1 MPYCLVMRL
10 QAISLFFVLAAGCGG
25 GTSEPEVVFVDEL
38 STGDQIDLCEQFL
51 DLFCAVGSPGEA
63 LCDDPCINTAC
74 QAAAENGDIDAECM
88 PGDVTTEEVLDCGA
102 DATAVVCGEGGTN
115 GPGCVADALTAACGA

>member
-25 GTSEPEVVFVDEL
+25 GSSDPEVVFVDEL
-38 STGDQIDLCEQFL
+38 STGDQAALCEDFL
-51 DLFCAVGSPGEA
+51 DLFCATPDGAGF
-63 LCDDPCINTAC
+63 CDDACIDTGCTPAS
-74 QAAAENGDIDAECM
+74 ENGDIDAECG
-88 PGDVTTEEVLDCGA
+88 PGDVTTDEVLDCGA
-102 DATAVVCGEGGTN
+102 DGTEAGCGVGGTN